1 MQRELQGAKDEIAK
15 REEEKKMKEKEI
27 IETERQREKE

>member
-1 MQRELQGAKDEIAK
+1 MQRELQKAKDEIAK
-15 REEEKKMKEKEI
+15 SEEEKKMREREI